1 MSTDAKKIQQ
11 MSHKHTTNEWFGV
24 ITGWQKGVFA
34 AIVVSFVLGAFA
46 FTYQNVSL
54 PKDSRRMDLI
64 QQDVKEIK
72 QYIGI
77 DAVDKAITKSDIVV
91 TKDNVKDIKIDIN
104 ELRSDIKALIGLV
117 KQVNNNTK

>member
-1 MSTDAKKIQQ
+1 MEAKKT
-11 MSHKHTTNEWFGV
+11 HTINEWFGL

-34 AIVVSFVLGAFA
+34 AVVVSFVLGAFA

-54 PKDSRRMDLI
+54 PKDNRRMDLMQKDI
-64 QQDVKEIK
+64 TEIK
-72 QYIGI
+72 QYIGS
-77 DAVDKAITKSDIVV
+77 DAIDKAVEKADILV
-91 TKDNVKDIKIDIN
+91 TKENVKDIKIDIY

>member
-1 MSTDAKKIQQ
+1 MTTDAKKIQQ
-11 MSHKHTTNEWFGV
+11 MSHKHTTNEWFGL

-34 AIVVSFVLGAFA
+34 AIVVSFILGAFA
-46 FTYQNVSL
+46 FTYQNVSF
-54 PKDSRRMDLI
+54 PKDNKRIDLI

-91 TKDNVKDIKIDIN
+91 TKENVKELKVDIY
-104 ELRSDIKALIGLV
+104 ELRTDIKALIGLV

>member
-1 MSTDAKKIQQ
+1 MKT
-11 MSHKHTTNEWFGV
+11 HTNNEWFGL

-34 AIVVSFVLGAFA
+34 AVVISFVLGAFA

-54 PKDSRRMDLI
+54 PKDNRRMDLI
-64 QQDVKEIK
+64 QKDVQEIK

-77 DAVDKAITKSDIVV
+77 DAIDKAVTKSDIVV
-91 TKDNVKDIKIDIN
+91 TKENVKDIKGDIKD
-104 ELRSDIKALIGLV
+104 LQTDIKALIGLV